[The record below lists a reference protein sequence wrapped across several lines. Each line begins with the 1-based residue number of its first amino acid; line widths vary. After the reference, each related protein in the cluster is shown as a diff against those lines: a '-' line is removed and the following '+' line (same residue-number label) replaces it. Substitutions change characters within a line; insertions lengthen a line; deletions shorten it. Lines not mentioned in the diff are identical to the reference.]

1 MNTLYIILEILMAG
15 ETVSWNTMLT
25 AFVGAKVWF
34 VPMTMHTMS
43 FTLMAKKD
51 RNRRETGI
59 PVDSDLALI
68 RF

>member
-1 MNTLYIILEILMAG
+1 MISEIPITG
-15 ETVSWNTMLT
+15 ETVSWNTTLT

-34 VPMTMHTMS
+34 VLMTMYTIS

-51 RNRRETGI
+51 KNRRETGI
-59 PVDSDLALI
+59 PADNNLAPV